1 MKRLPLTFLPAT
13 LLTFLTSATGLTGC
27 DGGGDTAAGGGG
39 QAGSGGNGGT
49 TTGTQ
54 GGGGSGGATGGSA
67 GSGGSGGGLFM
78 GCEGAVC
85 GVGDC
90 CDAAQECVLG
100 GCLPACASKVRC
112 GADLSVCCDA
122 GQVCLEGAC
131 ATPGAP
137 CADWADCEE
146 GQFCEPTVGACLP
159 QPAGAPACEYKP
171 QVGPLK
177 PTLEWSWTESAIFPA
192 FVQVINMPVV
202 IDLEKDGTPDVVVVT
217 SDNYD
222 ATGTAYLRAL
232 DGKSGAEKWDAANDV
247 YKDANR
253 VQPRATPAA
262 ADIDGDGLV
271 EIVTAKAGGGLIAF
285 EHDGTFKWASKMADG
300 TTPWNTAIASATIAI
315 ADLEGDGSP
324 EIVVGGVVFDASG
337 KLLVNGGT
345 LFGSNGTYGSVSI
358 VADLDGAFPQEIVG
372 GNKAI
377 RSDGTLYWDNGL
389 PDGYPAI
396 ADLDLDGTPEI
407 VVVTNGTLRVQAPTT
422 GTVLA
427 QLDMPG
433 TGAGGPPTIADF
445 DADGVPEIASA
456 NGNAYSVFEY
466 ISVPTPAL
474 SVKWQSTTQDL
485 TSNRTGSSVFDF
497 QGDGAAEVVYNDECY
512 FRVYSGVD
520 GAVLFEEPNSS
531 ATIHE
536 FPVVADADGD
546 NNTEVVIGGN
556 DLYHKAATVTCPY
569 PAAMSR
575 HGVFVYGDADDN
587 WVRTRR
593 LWNQHAYHITH
604 IDGDG
609 SVPAP
614 EPASWIVP
622 PGLNNYRQSSQG
634 AGVFNA
640 PDLQVGL
647 EASLAPCPAQVQL
660 AAVVRNQGSLGV
672 APGVSVR
679 FYRGVGAGATLIQ
692 EAVTTGALL
701 PGQAEVVTAN
711 YTVEGGETT
720 LDFSVAVDSS
730 DPVPGAFKECLEDNN
745 AATLSGVECPD
756 LQ

>member
-1 MKRLPLTFLPAT
+1 MKRLPTSFFHSST
-13 LLTFLTSATGLTGC
+13 LLLLLAAAAGGC
-27 DGGGDTAAGGGG
+27 DGGGGDTATGGGG
-39 QAGSGGNGGT
+39 QTSS
-49 TTGTQ
+49 
-54 GGGGSGGATGGSA
+54 GGSGGATTGSPGGGGDGGA
-67 GSGGSGGGLFM
+67 GGATGGAGGGLFM

-85 GVGDC
+85 GQGDC
-90 CDAAQECVLG
+90 CDGAEECVLG

-112 GADLSVCCDA
+112 GADLSVCCGA
-122 GQVCLEGAC
+122 GQVCLSDAC
-131 ATPGAP
+131 VAPGVP

-146 GQFCEPTVGACLP
+146 GEFCEPTVGACLP
-159 QPAGAPACEYKP
+159 QPGGAPACEYKP
-171 QVGPLK
+171 RTGPLK
-177 PTLEWSWTESAIFPA
+177 PTLEWSWTDTAIFPA

-222 ATGTAYLRAL
+222 AGKTAYLRAL
-232 DGKSGAEKWDAANDV
+232 DGKTGLEKWDAANDV

-253 VQPRATPAA
+253 VQPRMTPAA

-271 EIVTAKAGGGLIAF
+271 EIVAGKAGGGLIAF
-285 EHDGTFKWASKMADG
+285 EHDGTFKWTSTQADG
-300 TTPWNTAIASATIAI
+300 VTPWNTGLASATIAI
-315 ADLEGDGSP
+315 ADLEGDGAP
-324 EIVVGGVVFDASG
+324 EIVVGGEVFDANG
-337 KLLVNGGT
+337 KLLVNGGD

-372 GNKAI
+372 GKRAL
-377 RSDGTLYWDNGL
+377 RSDGTLYWDNGQ

-407 VVVTNGTLRVQAPTT
+407 VVVSNGSVRIQEPTT

-427 QLDMPG
+427 QIDMPG

-445 DADGVPEIASA
+445 DADGFPEIASA

-466 ISVPTPAL
+466 VGAPMPAL
-474 SVKWQSTTQDL
+474 SVKWQSPTQDGS
-485 TSNRTGSSVFDF
+485 SNRTGSSVFDF

-520 GAVLFEEPNSS
+520 GEVLYEEPNSS

-536 FPVVADADGD
+536 FPVVVDADGD

-556 DLYHKAATVTCPY
+556 DLFHKGGSVTCPY
-569 PAAMSR
+569 PVATAR

-604 IDGDG
+604 IEGDG
-609 SVPAP
+609 SVAAP
-614 EPASWIVP
+614 EPASWIAP

-647 EASLAPCPAQVQL
+647 EASLAPCPAAVAL
-660 AAVVRNQGSLGV
+660 SAVVRNQGSLGV
-672 APGVSVR
+672 GPGVSVR
-679 FYRGVGAGATLIQ
+679 FYRGIGAGATLIK
-692 EAVTTGALL
+692 EAVTATSLL
-701 PGQAEVVTAN
+701 PGQAEVVTVN
-711 YTVEGGETT
+711 YAVADGETT
-720 LDFSVAVDSS
+720 LDFSVEVDGA
-730 DPVPGAFKECLEDNN
+730 DPAPGAFKECLEDNN
-745 AATLSGVECPD
+745 AATLSGVACPSV
-756 LQ
+756 Q